1 MGKEVTRMVRA
12 VENWTLLTGR
22 VRGLREI
29 RDGVSHVI
37 MVVTRADEVQGF
49 PNLLADAPGSELVVS
64 LKSAAIERVGLQ
76 VGDAISVRAQR
87 SGPRSVVG
95 QPASLA
101 RPPKAP

>member
-1 MGKEVTRMVRA
+1 MVRA

-22 VRGLREI
+22 VRGVREI
-29 RDGVSHVI
+29 REGVSHVI
-37 MVVTRADEVQGF
+37 VAVARADEVEDF
-49 PNLLADAPGSELVVS
+49 PNLLADAPGSEVVVS
-64 LKSAAIERVGLQ
+64 LKTAAIERVKLR

-101 RPPKAP
+101 RSPKAH